1 MLSRRNVR
9 VKVMQV
15 LYAQSRDE
23 QLKAE
28 DVMKAYRA
36 GIRNS
41 FELYLYNLLFLIR
54 VAAYASADF
63 ARRKAKLRPTE
74 EDRAFTP
81 RLCENELVQSLLGHA
96 ELQKTLRAYKLDKT
110 IDEDKV
116 RLIYQELA
124 KTPEYHNY
132 LGLPDPKQED
142 HINILVHLYKVCLSN
157 ENFNDMVEDEFP
169 LWTDDESLIVGAMK
183 KTIRALPAQPD
194 FLDDYRPS
202 REATVDFGEK
212 LLEAVV
218 KNDRYYQ
225 ELIVPT
231 LENWDA
237 ERVAIVDM
245 ILIKMA
251 LGELMNFPSIP
262 TKVTL
267 NEFVE
272 ISKIYSTEKSRDFIN
287 GILDRLMKTLLREGK
302 IVKEGRGLED

>member
-1 MLSRRNVR
+1 M
-9 VKVMQV
+9 

-41 FELYLYNLLFLIR
+41 FELYLYNLLFLVR
-54 VAAYASADF
+54 VATYASADF
-63 ARRKAKLRPTE
+63 ARRKAKLRPTD
-74 EDRAFTP
+74 EDRAFSP
-81 RLCENELVQSLLGHA
+81 RLCENELVRSLLEHA

-124 KTPEYHNY
+124 KTPEYHTY
-132 LGLPDPKQED
+132 LGLPDPMQED

-183 KTIRALPAQPD
+183 KTIRALPARPD

-202 REATVDFGEK
+202 REATVDFGER